1 MNANANGPG
10 SQDSGVTGAV
20 VMDIRH
26 LSEAQLAQ
34 LGMAQ
39 IAYVRPVTVNGQ
51 AGFAIHAADGS
62 PMAMAGDL
70 DVAIAAILQHD
81 MVPVTVH

>member
-1 MNANANGPG
+1 MNANANGSG
-10 SQDSGVTGAV
+10 GQDSAAAGAV

-70 DVAIAAILQHD
+70 EVAIAAILQHD